1 MDRMSQISLGK
12 SRNFGDSLRVVLSQP
27 RACINDMEL
36 EDFGQALEALVASGA
51 ANDGDCESIE
61 DCTSSWHDA
70 SPS

>member
-1 MDRMSQISLGK
+1 
-12 SRNFGDSLRVVLSQP
+12 
-27 RACINDMEL
+27 MEL